1 MYGKTYSRRTI
12 EAFRQPRVLGK
23 RVEPECAYLM
33 MGHGGELHA
42 NVRPVVR
49 VPSTPTEPNIEVDN
63 TVVPPGCTLIVLV
76 HSGELLAD
84 NRPFLRFFN
93 GSLTE
98 EELVHPE
105 ENLASLRRVLR
116 GPVAIY
122 KEGDTYPD
130 FEYQMISAWA
140 KTPNVQLMAS
150 GLAKSPFTL
159 DPLLPSDFDL
169 NTFPQ
174 DTPVGELEDTLL
186 RIFSADTYSH
196 PLELEQYILQNP
208 TMPLREF
215 IRKLMRGY
223 AVTQS
228 DLFRKVLQGTM
239 APGVFYNVICRGLM
253 NERKNYYQHPSP
265 NLNRYVRSG
274 PGSRLRKEHGS
285 SKGAILPLRKNTMPD
300 RIFRRLSEAV
310 GQRAPYMSRALE
322 KSPSNVDAEIA
333 KRYAMLEEAG
343 ISPRGKNLEQQEINE
358 LLLRQQ
364 AGTRKRRKSKLRR
377 KSRRS
382 L

>member
-1 MYGKTYSRRTI
+1 MYGKTYSRQTI
-12 EAFRQPRVLGK
+12 EGFRQPRVVGK
-23 RVEPECAYLM
+23 KVEPECAYLM

-49 VPSTPTEPNIEVDN
+49 LPSTPTEPNIEIDN
-63 TVVPPGCTLIVLV
+63 TVVPPGCTLVVLV
-76 HSGELLAD
+76 HSGEMLAD

-98 EELVHPE
+98 DQLIHPE
-105 ENLASLRRVLR
+105 DNSDALRRVLR

-169 NTFPQ
+169 NTFRE
-174 DTPVGELEDTLL
+174 DTPVEELKDTLL
-186 RIFSADTYSH
+186 RLFSADTYAH

-208 TMPLREF
+208 TMPLRQF
-215 IRKLMRGY
+215 IRKLIWAY

-228 DLFRKVLQGTM
+228 AFFRKVVQGTM

-253 NERKNYYQHPSP
+253 NERKNYYQHPAP

-274 PGSRLRKEHGS
+274 PESRLRTEHGS
-285 SKGAILPLRKNTMPD
+285 SRGAILPLRKQTIPH
-300 RIFRRLSEAV
+300 RILSRLSEAV
-310 GQRAPYMSRALE
+310 GQRAPYMRRALE
-322 KSPSNVDAEIA
+322 INQQYPE
-333 KRYAMLEEAG
+333 LHEEEG
-343 ISPRGKNLEQQEINE
+343 QWIRGNTGWVSQK
-358 LLLRQQ
+358 

-377 KSRRS
+377 RSRRS